1 MKKKSA
7 FNTMEIRIAEIAD
20 VKAINEIYNH
30 SVHEK
35 LTADILPVTLKRMI
49 QWFKQY
55 DRKKYPVF
63 VAVLNGTV
71 IGWLSFNPYR
81 PGRMALRYT
90 AEVSYYVHKDYQ
102 RKKIG
107 TTLLRFAVDKAPGYH
122 FKNLFAI
129 LLEHNTGSIKL
140 LEKCGFEKWGF
151 MPGVADF
158 AGKLSGHLYYG
169 VNL

>member
-1 MKKKSA
+1 
-7 FNTMEIRIAEIAD
+7 MEIRKAVKND

-30 SVHEK
+30 AVHEK
-35 LTADILPVTLKRMI
+35 LTADISPVDFESTL
-49 QWFKQY
+49 QWFKQHE
-55 DRKKYPVF
+55 REKYPVF
-63 VAVLNGTV
+63 VAVMNDAVT
-71 IGWLSFNPYR
+71 GWLSFSPYR

-90 AEVSYYVHKDYQ
+90 AEVSYYVHKDHQ

-107 TTLLRFAVDKAPGYH
+107 TSLLSFAMDKAPSYN

-158 AGKLSGHLYYG
+158 DGKLSGHLYYG
-169 VNL
+169 IKVR